1 MLRWLTVLGALVAGA
16 CVRTSDFPWDAKQL
30 ADDVSKEVR
39 FEGVTRPLL
48 QVEPLGW
55 RIDEGLAREPKLPPP
70 PSGRQ
75 LLLPELPRP
84 RTDIVLIW
92 ARADEST
99 WLVIQ
104 VFRHSPEEPWQR
116 SLSYREVVAPLK
128 RLRPGEDPGGTWH
141 AMQRFTNTPTVHELC
156 AFAAV
161 SFLQAPAPSW
171 RTVLRSGISS
181 RGGPSLAASRRA
193 VSLEAL
199 TRAPRYET
207 DHP

>member
-1 MLRWLTVLGALVAGA
+1 
-16 CVRTSDFPWDAKQL
+16 
-30 ADDVSKEVR
+30 
-39 FEGVTRPLL
+39 
-48 QVEPLGW
+48 
-55 RIDEGLAREPKLPPP
+55 
-70 PSGRQ
+70 
-75 LLLPELPRP
+75 
-84 RTDIVLIW
+84 VLIW

-116 SLSYREVVAPLK
+116 SLSYRERVAPLK

-171 RTVLRSGISS
+171 RTV
-181 RGGPSLAASRRA
+181 AAQWDFVTWRA
-193 VSLEAL
+193 VAGGVPPCGFTGGTNSGAEI
-199 TRAPRYET
+199 RN
-207 DHP
+207 